1 MISPFPFLQGEAG
14 LDGAKGEK
22 GVQGE
27 KGDRGPLGL
36 PVSISEPTN
45 LEGSQLGDPEEAGAA
60 CTTMGEGCCKTGGSK
75 IPFQNTPFSL
85 AFPRGQDRRL

>member
-1 MISPFPFLQGEAG
+1 MLSCDLAHLPSLQGEAG

-36 PVSISEPTN
+36 PVSIADPAHWYEEP
-45 LEGSQLGDPEEAGAA
+45 
-60 CTTMGEGCCKTGGSK
+60 
-75 IPFQNTPFSL
+75 SL
-85 AFPRGQDRRL
+85 VVLKRC

>member
-1 MISPFPFLQGEAG
+1 MSVVWDMSSCDLPCLPFLQGEAG

-36 PVSISEPTN
+36 PVSIA
-45 LEGSQLGDPEEAGAA
+45 DPAG
-60 CTTMGEGCCKTGGSK
+60 
-75 IPFQNTPFSL
+75 L
-85 AFPRGQDRRL
+85 L